1 MRINRRGFLAG
12 TLPLGALM
20 MHGVEAFAAASPKG
34 LHFGRPQPFDF
45 NSLRHLAKALS
56 AKPYPAENPPAPDLV
71 GAIDFDVSQKIRF
84 RPELALWQSGPQ
96 TFPIRFFHLNR
107 YVGLPVKIHIVFD
120 GSAREILYAPS
131 VFDYDGTGLDK
142 KLPSDLGFSG
152 FRVMNGHSVE
162 SDWLAFQGASYF
174 RSSGSEDQYGA
185 SARGI
190 AVNTALSTREEF
202 PRFTSFWL
210 DEAPKT
216 NTLTIFALLEG
227 PSLTGAYRIK
237 ASRGD
242 GAVTEIH
249 ADLFTRA
256 DIQRLGIA
264 PLTSMYW
271 YSESNSRQGSDWRPE
286 VHDSDGLAL
295 WTGKGERIWR
305 PLIDPPSIQ
314 TNSFLDVNPKGFGL
328 LQRDRD
334 FDHYQDDGAFYNR
347 RPSLWVEP
355 VGNWGEGAVQLVEIP
370 TDDEIHD
377 NIVAYWQP
385 KEPVAS
391 GSSYAIDYRIH
402 WRNSEPD
409 FPSTLAR
416 VVATRTGRGGVPGR
430 ALPRNTHKFVID
442 FEGGIL
448 SEIAPRYD
456 IMPVT
461 TLSRGK
467 AENAYTIKIV
477 GTKRWRAFFDVG
489 LEGSQPLDMRC
500 FLRLGDKTLTE
511 TWLYQFFPPIA

>member
-1 MRINRRGFLAG
+1 MPF
-12 TLPLGALM
+12 GALM
-20 MHGVEAFAAASPKG
+20 MLRVSGALAAQPPKS
-34 LHFGRPQPFDF
+34 LVFGRPQRFSFDA
-45 NSLRHLAKALS
+45 LRHVAKGLA
-56 AKPYPAENPPAPDLV
+56 AKPYPPEAPPAADVV
-71 GAIDFDVSQKIRF
+71 GAIDFDINQKIRF
-84 RPELALWQSGPQ
+84 RPEFGLWQNAAQ
-96 TFPIRFFHLNR
+96 TFPARFFHLNR
-107 YVGLPVKIHIVFD
+107 YVGLPVKIHAVS
-120 GSAREILYAPS
+120 GGVAREVIYRPAY
-131 VFDYDGTGLDK
+131 FNYDGTGLDK
-142 KLPSDLGFSG
+142 KLPVDLGFSG
-152 FRVMNGHSVE
+152 FRLMNGHNVE

-190 AVNTALSTREEF
+190 AVNTALSTKEEF

-210 DEAPKT
+210 DESPKA
-216 NTLTIFALLEG
+216 NALTIYALLEG
-227 PSLTGAYRIK
+227 PSLTGAYKIE

-242 GAVTEIH
+242 GAVTEVH

-271 YSESNSRQGSDWRPE
+271 YSESNYRQGSDWRPE

-305 PLIDPPSIQ
+305 PLVDPPSLQ

-355 VGNWGEGAVQLVEIP
+355 LGNWGEGAVQLIEIP
-370 TDDEIHD
+370 TDDEVHD
-377 NIVAYWQP
+377 NVVAYWQP
-385 KEPVAS
+385 KAPVAS
-391 GSSYAIDYRIH
+391 GSTLSISYRIY
-402 WRNSEPD
+402 WRGVEPA
-409 FPSTLAR
+409 FPPSLAR
-416 VVATRTGRGGVPGR
+416 VVATRIGRGGIPGS
-430 ALPRNTHKFVID
+430 AAPKNTHKFVID
-442 FEGGIL
+442 FEGGPL
-448 SEIAPRYD
+448 SEMAPRYD
-456 IMPVT
+456 VTPVT

-467 AENAYTIKIV
+467 ADNAYVIKVV
-477 GTKRWRAFFDVG
+477 GTKRWRALFDVG
-489 LEGSQPLDMRC
+489 LDGGSPLDMRC
-500 FLRLGDKTLTE
+500 YLKLGDKTLSE